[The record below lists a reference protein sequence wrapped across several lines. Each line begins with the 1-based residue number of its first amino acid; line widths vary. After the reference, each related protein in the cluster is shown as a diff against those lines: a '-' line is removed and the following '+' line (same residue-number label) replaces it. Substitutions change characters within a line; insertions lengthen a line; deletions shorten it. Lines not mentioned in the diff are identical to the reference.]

1 MPLPKVKHQIYD
13 FVIPSTGKKES
24 FRPFLVKE
32 EKILLMAKASDDPAD
47 SLRAVKQIVNN
58 CGIREAFDVDTL
70 TIFDIEYL
78 FIQLRAV
85 SVSNIV
91 TLSYKD
97 NEDNKVY
104 DFTVDLKDIEI
115 KFPETVDKIIKVTD
129 TMGIVMK
136 WPSASL
142 FDDKDYFRAGDQA
155 FYELIL
161 RCIDKIY
168 DGEKVYNA
176 SEYSA
181 KELEVF
187 LDDCGIMIFNK
198 IQEFMTNV
206 PHIHHI
212 LTYTNSNGKK
222 QSIELNG
229 LTDFFT
235 LR

>member
-115 KFPETVDKIIKVTD
+115 RFPETVDKIIKVTD

-136 WPSASL
+136 WPSAAL

-168 DGEKVYNA
+168 DGEQVYNA

-187 LDDCGIMIFNK
+187 LDDCGIMVFNK

>member
-32 EKILLMAKASDDPAD
+32 EKILLTAKASDDPAD

-58 CGIREAFDVDTL
+58 CSIRESFDIDTL
-70 TIFDIEYL
+70 AIFDIEYL
-78 FIQLRAV
+78 FLQLRAV

-91 TLSYKD
+91 QLSYRD

-104 DFTVDLKDIEI
+104 DFSVDLKEI
-115 KFPETVDKIIKVTD
+115 KVQFPESVEKIVKVTD

-136 WPSASL
+136 WPSAAL
-142 FDDKDYFRAGDQA
+142 FDDDEYLKTGDQA

-168 DGEKVYNA
+168 DGDEVYNA

-181 KELEVF
+181 KELEAF
-187 LDDCGIMIFNK
+187 LDDCGVAVFDK
-198 IQEFMTNV
+198 IQAFMMNA
-206 PHIHHI
+206 PKLYHK
-212 LTYTNSNGKK
+212 LTYTNANGNKRV
-222 QSIELNG
+222 IELNG

>member
-187 LDDCGIMIFNK
+187 LDDCGIMVFNK

>member
-13 FVIPSTGKKES
+13 FIIPSTGKKES

-58 CGIREAFDVDTL
+58 CGIRDAFDVDTL

-91 TLSYKD
+91 TLSYRD
-97 NEDNKVY
+97 NEDDKVY
-104 DFTVDLKDIEI
+104 DFTVDLKEIEI
-115 KFPETVDKIIKVTD
+115 RFPETVDKNITVTD

-136 WPSASL
+136 WPSAAL

-187 LDDCGIMIFNK
+187 LDDCGIMVFNK

>member
-13 FVIPSTGKKES
+13 LVIPSTGKKES

-58 CGIREAFDVDTL
+58 CSIRDSFDIDTL
-70 TIFDIEYL
+70 AIFDIEYL
-78 FIQLRAV
+78 FLQLRAV

-91 TLSYKD
+91 QLSYRD

-104 DFTVDLKDIEI
+104 DFSVDLKEI
-115 KFPETVDKIIKVTD
+115 KVQFPESVEKIVKVTD
-129 TMGIVMK
+129 SMGIVMK
-136 WPSASL
+136 WPSAAL
-142 FDDKDYFRAGDQA
+142 FDDDEYLKTGDQA

-168 DGEKVYNA
+168 DGDEVYNS

-181 KELEVF
+181 KELETF
-187 LDDCGIMIFNK
+187 LDDCGVAVFDK
-198 IQEFMTNV
+198 IQAFMLNA
-206 PHIHHI
+206 PKLYHK
-212 LTYTNSNGKK
+212 LTYTNANGNERV
-222 QSIELNG
+222 IELNG

>member
-32 EKILLMAKASDDPAD
+32 EKILLTAKASDDPAD

-58 CGIREAFDVDTL
+58 CSIRESFDIDTL
-70 TIFDIEYL
+70 AIFDIEYL
-78 FIQLRAV
+78 FLQLRAV

-91 TLSYKD
+91 QLSYRD
-97 NEDNKVY
+97 NEDNKIY
-104 DFTVDLKDIEI
+104 DFSVDLKEI
-115 KFPETVDKIIKVTD
+115 KVQFPESVEKIVKVTD

-136 WPSASL
+136 WPSAAL
-142 FDDKDYFRAGDQA
+142 FDDDEYLKTGDQA

-168 DGEKVYNA
+168 DGDEVYNS

-181 KELEVF
+181 KELETF
-187 LDDCGIMIFNK
+187 LDDCGVTVFDK
-198 IQEFMTNV
+198 IQAFMLNA
-206 PHIHHI
+206 PKLYHK
-212 LTYTNSNGKK
+212 LTYTNANGNERV
-222 QSIELNG
+222 IELNG